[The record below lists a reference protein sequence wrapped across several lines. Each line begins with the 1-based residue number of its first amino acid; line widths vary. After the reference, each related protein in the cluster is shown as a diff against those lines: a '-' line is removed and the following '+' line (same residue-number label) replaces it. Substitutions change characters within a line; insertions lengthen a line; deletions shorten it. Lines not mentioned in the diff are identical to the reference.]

1 MRAMAAGAVHSDD
14 AANVSAISIAGFI
27 LRFRMTWFLKHRR
40 DAFGYVWCFFALHR
54 SAALSG

>member
-1 MRAMAAGAVHSDD
+1 MAAGAVHSDD

-40 DAFGYVWCFFALHR
+40 DASQLCMVLFRFA
-54 SAALSG
+54 